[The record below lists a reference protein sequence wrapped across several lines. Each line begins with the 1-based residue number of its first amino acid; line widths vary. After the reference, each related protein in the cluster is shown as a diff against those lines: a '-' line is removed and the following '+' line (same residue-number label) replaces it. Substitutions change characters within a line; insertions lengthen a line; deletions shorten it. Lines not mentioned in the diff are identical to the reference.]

1 MTTRTKLPVEP
12 MHGAALG
19 VAAAGLTLSSFMQI
33 IDQTIANVSLPNIAG
48 NLGVSPNQGTWVV
61 TSFSV
66 AAAVALPL
74 TGWLA
79 QRVGQVRLLRWSTI
93 MFVVASLMCGL
104 SPNIETLIAAR
115 VVQGLFAGPMMPLS
129 QAMLLAV
136 YPPERRVAALSL
148 WTTVAIVAPI
158 FGPLAG
164 GWISDHWGW
173 PWIFFINLPIGIA
186 ATLLSIRAFKG
197 RETPTRSAP
206 VDLTG
211 LILLAIWVGALQI
224 MLDTGADA
232 GWFDDGEVVL
242 LAVIAVVGFCYFV
255 VWELTDA
262 HPVVDLRLFRNRN
275 FLVGVTVMGIGYMT
289 FIGISIVMPLW
300 LQTQMGYTAAW
311 AGLAVA
317 PVSFF
322 PLVLS
327 RSVSR
332 WLQRVD
338 PRVFCSGAFLAL
350 AGASFLRA
358 GFNTQADIWAV
369 VAAQFVTGLGVA
381 LFMVPLQ
388 AITLSSMKTEDM
400 ASAAGLSNFT
410 RIIGASF
417 GTSMAVTL
425 WGQREALH
433 HTRLAEAVSAWD
445 PADVAVA
452 AQLSNSGMQDSQAWS
467 VIDRLVGGQAQ
478 MLGAIDFF
486 WLVGWVLMILVV
498 LVWLARPPFG
508 TRSVAAAE

>member
-1 MTTRTKLPVEP
+1 MTRPKQPIEP
-12 MHGAALG
+12 LHGAALG
-19 VAAAGLTLSSFMQI
+19 VAAAGLSLSSFMQI
-33 IDQTIANVSLPNIAG
+33 LDQTIANVSLPTIAG

-61 TSFSV
+61 TSFGV

-93 MFVVASLMCGL
+93 MFVVASLLCGL
-104 SPNIETLIAAR
+104 STSIEMLIAAR
-115 VVQGLFAGPMMPLS
+115 ILQGAFAGPMMPLS
-129 QAMLLAV
+129 QAMLLSI

-148 WTTVAIVAPI
+148 WSMVAIIAPI
-158 FGPLAG
+158 LGPLAG
-164 GWISDHWGW
+164 GWISDQWGW
-173 PWIFFINLPIGIA
+173 PWIFFINLPIGIV
-186 ATLLSIRAFKG
+186 ATILSMRAFKG
-197 RETPTRSAP
+197 KETPTRSAP
-206 VDLTG
+206 IDMTG

-224 MLDTGADA
+224 MLDTGADS
-232 GWFDDGEVVL
+232 GWFEDGEVVL
-242 LAVIAVVGFCYFV
+242 LGIVALVGFCYFV

-262 HPVVDLRLFRNRN
+262 HPVVDLRLFRQRN
-275 FLVGVTVMGIGYMT
+275 FLVGVTATSFGFMM
-289 FIGISIVMPLW
+289 FMGISIVMPLW

-327 RSVSR
+327 RSLSR
-332 WLQRVD
+332 WLQRAD
-338 PRVFCSGAFLAL
+338 PRLFASGAFLAL

-358 GFNTQADIWAV
+358 GFNTQADIWTV
-369 VAAQFVTGLGVA
+369 ITAQAITGLGIA

-388 AITLSSMKTEDM
+388 TISLSSLKTADM
-400 ASAAGLSNFT
+400 ASAAGLSNFM

-417 GTSMAVTL
+417 GTSMAITL
-425 WGQREALH
+425 WGQREAVH
-433 HTRLAEAVSAWD
+433 HTRLAETISMWD

-452 AQLSNSGMQDSQAWS
+452 AQLSDRGMQDPQAWS
-467 VIDRLVGGQAQ
+467 VIDRLLSGQSQ

-486 WLVGWVLMILVV
+486 WLTGWALIALVIV
-498 LVWLARPPFG
+498 VWFARPPFG
-508 TRSVAAAE
+508 AGQMPVAE